1 MIKAYKDLEVYNL
14 SYELTMDIFLL
25 TRKFP
30 KEELYSLTS
39 QIVRSSRSI
48 SGNIVEGCAK
58 RIHEKKFKLHLVDA
72 LGSIAE
78 TQNWI
83 SFAMD
88 CGYITE
94 EQFQPFNEKIE
105 RVGKMLT
112 NLPKN
117 WKTFKKSSA
126 NFQPPTS
133 NIEPQTSSIKPQAS
147 NIEFPISN
155 FEHRD

>member
-14 SYELTMDIFLL
+14 SYELAMDTFVL

-39 QIVRSSRSI
+39 QIVRSSPSI
-48 SGNIVEGCAK
+48 SSNIVEGWAK

-72 LGSIAE
+72 LGSTAE

-88 CGYITE
+88 CEYITA
-94 EQFQPFNEKIE
+94 EQFQSFNERLE

-112 NLPKN
+112 NLHKN
-117 WKTFKKSSA
+117 WKTFDQSP
-126 NFQPPTS
+126 QTS
-133 NIEPQTSSIKPQAS
+133 KLPTSSIKPQAS
-147 NIEFPISN
+147 NLQPRTSKL
-155 FEHRD
+155 